1 MESSEPMAQLVSTGK
16 LGQMLKEQSENSH
29 PDGIS
34 PNGVSLVSFE
44 YEVSQGVKKRW
55 KPNDLRDDPYQQK
68 AKRTC
73 LGGPPAT
80 TEVCCTSYSAQTSRP
95 DNLPL
100 TSLPPMEAKT
110 GSKAFPVLEGKKTTV
125 EVELLTLGKQ
135 AQRLSLTSNNTTQ
148 TNQNR
153 LATSLRGLSV
163 KPASSG
169 SSINS
174 RSTFRVE
181 GRENVPRTSR
191 LQRLKRSGRGETS

>member
-1 MESSEPMAQLVSTGK
+1 MDSSESIAQIVPTGK
-16 LGQMLKEQSENSH
+16 LGQMLKEQIESNH
-29 PDGIS
+29 PDGNS
-34 PNGVSLVSFE
+34 SNGVSLVSFE
-44 YEVSQGVKKRW
+44 YEASQGVSKRW
-55 KPNDLRDDPYQQK
+55 KPNDIGDDPYPQK

-80 TEVCCTSYSAQTSRP
+80 TEVCSPSYSAQTSRP
-95 DNLPL
+95 DDLPL
-100 TSLPPMEAKT
+100 TSLPPVEAKT
-110 GSKAFPVLEGKKTTV
+110 GSKAFPVSEWKKTTV

-135 AQRLSLTSNNTTQ
+135 AQRLSLTSNNTAQ

-174 RSTFRVE
+174 RSTFREE